1 MAEDNKKYKDRLFNF
16 IFGAEE
22 NKEWTLSLYNAV
34 NGSNYSNAEEIEITT
49 IKEVMY
55 LGMHNDVSFLMT
67 DEMNLYEQQSSFNPN
82 MPLRMLQ
89 YIGNLYEK
97 YIIEHKLNKYG
108 SELLQLPVPRLI
120 VFYNGNKNI
129 GDNLYLKLSSSFPQ
143 EAEPDIEVKVRMI
156 NVNYGKNRELLE
168 KCKPLSEYAWL
179 VDRIR
184 SIKSEQKLESTVESA
199 IDRAITEIPED
210 FVLRP
215 FLIAHR
221 SEVKGMLLTE
231 YNEVETMQLFKEDGR
246 REGRREGRK
255 EGIREGRQEGAL
267 DTISTFLKNG
277 GTEETAKSMLNATD
291 EQIEKAKKLIE
302 AQKSE
307 K

>member
-1 MAEDNKKYKDRLFNF
+1 MRTSQNTVY
-16 IFGAEE
+16 
-22 NKEWTLSLYNAV
+22 
-34 NGSNYSNAEEIEITT
+34 
-49 IKEVMY
+49 
-55 LGMHNDVSFLMT
+55 
-67 DEMNLYEQQSSFNPN
+67 
-82 MPLRMLQ
+82 
-89 YIGNLYEK
+89 
-97 YIIEHKLNKYG
+97 
-108 SELLQLPVPRLI
+108 
-120 VFYNGNKNI
+120 
-129 GDNLYLKLSSSFPQ
+129 
-143 EAEPDIEVKVRMI
+143 
-156 NVNYGKNRELLE
+156 
-168 KCKPLSEYAWL
+168 
-179 VDRIR
+179 RIR
-184 SIKSEQKLESTVESA
+184 SIKSEQKLESALESA
-199 IDRAITEIPED
+199 IDRAITEMPED

-267 DTISTFLKNG
+267 DAISTFLKNG
-277 GTEETAKSMLNATD
+277 GTEEMAKTMLNATD

>member
-22 NKEWTLSLYNAV
+22 NKEWTLRLYNAV
-34 NGSNYSNAEEIEITT
+34 NGSDYTDFEEIEITT

-55 LGMHNDVSFLMT
+55 LGMHNDVSFIMK

-97 YIIEHKLNKYG
+97 YVTAHKMNKYG
-108 SELLQLPVPRLI
+108 SELLELPVPKLV
-120 VFYNGNKNI
+120 VFYNGSKNTE
-129 GDNLYLKLSSSFPQ
+129 NERYLKLSSSFPQ
-143 EAEPDIEVKVRMI
+143 GAESDVEVRVRMI
-156 NVNYGKNRELLE
+156 NVNYGKNPELLE
-168 KCKPLSEYAWL
+168 KCKPLGEYAWL

-184 SIKSEQKLESTVESA
+184 KIKSDQNPGNPIESA

-215 FLIAHR
+215 FLMVHR

-231 YNEVETMQLFKEDGR
+231 YNEDETMQLFREDGR
-246 REGRREGRK
+246 REGL
-255 EGIREGRQEGAL
+255 REGRQEGRQEGLL
-267 DTISTFLKNG
+267 DAIGAFLKNG
-277 GTEETAKSMLNATD
+277 GTEEMAKTMLNATD
-291 EQIEKAKKLIE
+291 EQIKEAKQLI
-302 AQKSE
+302 K
-307 K
+307 

>member
-1 MAEDNKKYKDRLFNF
+1 
-16 IFGAEE
+16 
-22 NKEWTLSLYNAV
+22 
-34 NGSNYSNAEEIEITT
+34 
-49 IKEVMY
+49 
-55 LGMHNDVSFLMT
+55 
-67 DEMNLYEQQSSFNPN
+67 
-82 MPLRMLQ
+82 
-89 YIGNLYEK
+89 
-97 YIIEHKLNKYG
+97 
-108 SELLQLPVPRLI
+108 
-120 VFYNGNKNI
+120 
-129 GDNLYLKLSSSFPQ
+129 
-143 EAEPDIEVKVRMI
+143 IEVKVRMI

-184 SIKSEQKLESTVESA
+184 SIKSEQKLESTLESA
-199 IDRAITEIPED
+199 IDRAITEMPEN

-246 REGRREGRK
+246 REGRL
-255 EGIREGRQEGAL
+255 EGRQEGAL
-267 DTISTFLKNG
+267 DAISTFLKNG
-277 GTEETAKSMLNATD
+277 GTEEMAKSMLNATD
-291 EQIEKAKKLIE
+291 EQIEKANKLIE

>member
-97 YIIEHKLNKYG
+97 YIVAHKLNKYG
-108 SELLQLPVPRLI
+108 SELLELPVPRLV
-120 VFYNGNKNI
+120 VFYNGSRSI
-129 GDNLYLKLSSSFPQ
+129 EDEIYLKLSSSFPQ

-156 NVNYGKNRELLE
+156 NVNYGKNCELLE
-168 KCKPLSEYAWL
+168 KCKPLSEYAWPVYCL
-179 VDRIR
+179 V
-184 SIKSEQKLESTVESA
+184 
-199 IDRAITEIPED
+199 
-210 FVLRP
+210 
-215 FLIAHR
+215 LI
-221 SEVKGMLLTE
+221 
-231 YNEVETMQLFKEDGR
+231 
-246 REGRREGRK
+246 
-255 EGIREGRQEGAL
+255 
-267 DTISTFLKNG
+267 
-277 GTEETAKSMLNATD
+277 
-291 EQIEKAKKLIE
+291 
-302 AQKSE
+302 
-307 K
+307 